1 MSDSEKTSNSET
13 PQTSESTDDVKYV
26 VLQETNGK
34 EVESWYYFIKYN
46 GNEKALQYLQRQ
58 LEKVDMFIID
68 DISTFDLDLDHFFCE
83 RTAKEMIMLEVNTIF
98 HRKFDGKMD
107 MINLELK
114 KRDDNEDMMYKIFE
128 KIGMGQIED
137 FVSGEDVP
145 NDGNL
150 VTGSDSSSEEDSE
163 EDEDLVP
170 PPEELRPSGQKMEK
184 LMPKQAWKA
193 AGGRRINNKKR
204 KPTRS

>member
-1 MSDSEKTSNSET
+1 MSDTEKTSNTET
-13 PQTSESTDDVKYV
+13 TKSSSTTPDDVKYV

-46 GNEKALQYLQRQ
+46 DNEKALQYLQKQ
-58 LEKVDMFIID
+58 LEKVDMYIVD
-68 DISTFDLDLDHFFCE
+68 DISTFDLDIDHFFCE
-83 RTAKEMIMLEVNTIF
+83 QTAKEMIMLEVNTVF

-137 FVSGEDVP
+137 FISGEDVP
-145 NDGNL
+145 DDGNF
-150 VTGSDSSSEEDSE
+150 VSGASSSESSS

-170 PPEELRPSGQKMEK
+170 PPDDLKPSSDKMDK
-184 LMPKQAWKA
+184 LMPKKAWIVDGKRMNRKKRK
-193 AGGRRINNKKR
+193 GGRR
-204 KPTRS
+204 

>member
-46 GNEKALQYLQRQ
+46 GNEKALQYLERQ

-83 RTAKEMIMLEVNTIF
+83 KTAKEMIMLEVNTIF

-150 VTGSDSSSEEDSE
+150 VSGSEESE
-163 EDEDLVP
+163 SEESEDEDLVP
-170 PPEELRPSGQKMEK
+170 PPEEELRPSGEKMGK
-184 LMPKQAWKA
+184 IMPKQAWKA
-193 AGGRRINNKKR
+193 GGRRVNNKKR
-204 KPTRS
+204 KPGRA